1 MVKTFLLPLAPTCN
15 GVYRTCLLTP
25 SATDTF
31 RTVGVFHRVDHH
43 LASLCT
49 FSTVNAFIFIHAVPE
64 YGNRIKGRIKGPK
77 RTDISAKW
85 TINNDSKNNRNDQ
98 NSILPYI
105 KSSHRTAHGFIQQ
118 DQRNAAFQCACRTDQ
133 FAEIRSTLTHDIY
146 YEHGE
151 QDNEYEKDH
160 VFQSAEQFVPFK
172 CADFIWERN
181 LIQQILDQTERA

>member
-1 MVKTFLLPLAPTCN
+1 LN
-15 GVYRTCLLTP
+15 RI
-25 SATDTF
+25 
-31 RTVGVFHRVDHH
+31 H
-43 LASLCT
+43 LAGFCT

-77 RTDISAKW
+77 WTDISAKW

-98 NSILPYI
+98 NSILPY
-105 KSSHRTAHGFIQQ
+105 KKPADRTAHGFIQQ

>member
-1 MVKTFLLPLAPTCN
+1 MN
-15 GVYRTCLLTP
+15 RI
-25 SATDTF
+25 
-31 RTVGVFHRVDHH
+31 H
-43 LASLCT
+43 LAGFCT

-151 QDNEYEKDH
+151 QDNTRKITYFSFRRSLSPLKVRIFFGKGILFSRSWIRPKGH
-160 VFQSAEQFVPFK
+160 KKPQTSRPSRAPMK
-172 CADFIWERN
+172 IRN
-181 LIQQILDQTERA
+181 PIT